1 MQQRCHS
8 LSRRD
13 MLKLTAVSPLM
24 ASVPWFNT
32 LQAFGQQAAEQGRAP
47 AKQCL
52 LLWCGGG
59 PSQAHS
65 FDPRPG
71 EEPDIIQ
78 TSVPGIHFSSYIP
91 RLARQ
96 AHRLSLIKAMNHPN
110 FGHGDAVIWMQTGY
124 RNRDGGVERP
134 SLGSIVTHAI
144 GDPASEL
151 PNYIVIDPS
160 GAEGIFSINGGHLGP
175 RYNPLKVVTGTSI
188 PDQRPEG
195 AVAIDEILG
204 RASLLDR
211 MNQSFLR
218 HNHTPVAVG
227 HQTSLTQALAIMRT
241 SKTRAFNL
249 DEETLQVQS
258 RYGRDRM
265 GRACLL
271 ARRLLEV
278 GVPFVAAHIVDGL
291 GNGWDTHM
299 DAPNRNK
306 QLFEN
311 LDVCVSALLDDLA
324 DRGMLDST
332 VILLMGEFGRS
343 RDGVN
348 HNNRLWTAVMAG
360 GGLRHGQEIGNTG
373 PDGRTLTDY
382 RPVYPGDL
390 FATVLRA
397 MGIDYRA
404 GYTLRGNRPVDIV
417 KADAEPVEELF

>member
-1 MQQRCHS
+1 MR
-8 LSRRD
+8 LSRRE
-13 MLKLTAVSPLM
+13 MFKLSAAAPLM
-24 ASVPWFNT
+24 ASVPWFNA
-32 LQAFGQQAAEQGRAP
+32 LQGHAQQAATQGRTP
-47 AKQCL
+47 AKQCI

-71 EEPDIIQ
+71 EEAGMIQ
-78 TSVPGIHFSSYIP
+78 TNVPGLHFSSYIP
-91 RLARQ
+91 RLAQRMQ
-96 AHRLSLIKAMNHPN
+96 WMSLLKTMNHPN

-144 GDPASEL
+144 GQPGAEL

-175 RYNPLKVVTGTSI
+175 RYNPLKVLTGTSI

-195 AVAIDEILG
+195 AVTVDEVLG

-211 MNQSFLR
+211 MNQSFLQ

-227 HQTSLTQALAIMRT
+227 HQTSLHQALAIMRT

-249 DEETLQVQS
+249 DEEPLHVRA
-258 RYGRDRM
+258 RYGADRM

-271 ARRLLEV
+271 ARRLVEV
-278 GVPFVAAHIVDGL
+278 GVPFVAAHVTDGL

-299 DAPNRNK
+299 DAPNRNR

-311 LDVCVSALLDDLA
+311 LDVAASALLDDLHV
-324 DRGMLDST
+324 RGMLDST
-332 VILLMGEFGRS
+332 LVIIMGEFGRS
-343 RDGVN
+343 RDGIN
-348 HNNRLWTAVMAG
+348 HNNRIWTAVLAG

-382 RPVYPGDL
+382 RALHPGDL

-397 MGIDYRA
+397 LGIDHRA
-404 GYTLRGNRPVDIV
+404 GYTARGNRPLDIV
-417 KADAEPVEELF
+417 HSEAEPVEELF